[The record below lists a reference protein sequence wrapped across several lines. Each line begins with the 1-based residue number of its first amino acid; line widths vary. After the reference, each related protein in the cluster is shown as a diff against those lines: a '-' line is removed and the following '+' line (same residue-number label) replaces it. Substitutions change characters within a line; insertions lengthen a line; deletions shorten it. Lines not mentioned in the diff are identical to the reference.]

1 MKDQDRLVRVQAD
14 PVVITLAAEI
24 DMSNA
29 DSVGSDLRAALRPG
43 VTVVVADMTST
54 VFCDS
59 GGLRNLVLAHHQAA
73 ASGAEL
79 RLAVQSKAVL
89 RVMELT
95 GIFQLMGVYP
105 SVAAALQAQ
114 PGVLRA

>member
-1 MKDQDRLVRVQAD
+1 MNDQERLARVQAD
-14 PVVITLAAEI
+14 PVVITLPAEI

-29 DSVGSDLRAALRPG
+29 DSVGIDLSKALTPG
-43 VTVVVADMTST
+43 ATVVIADMTST

-59 GGLRNLVLAHHQAA
+59 GGLRNLVMAHHQAA
-73 ASGAEL
+73 ARGAEL
-79 RLAVQSKAVL
+79 RLAVQSKTVP

-95 GIFQLMGVYP
+95 GIFRLMGVYP

-114 PGVLRA
+114 PGVSRA